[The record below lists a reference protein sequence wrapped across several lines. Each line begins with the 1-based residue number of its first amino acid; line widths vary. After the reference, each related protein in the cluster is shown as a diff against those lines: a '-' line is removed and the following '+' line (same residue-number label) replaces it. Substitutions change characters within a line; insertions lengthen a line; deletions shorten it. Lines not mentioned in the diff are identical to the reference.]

1 MRIEVKVDTTS
12 VERMLKIYPRET
24 SAALEEY
31 VERQGRR
38 IQKEAKWAM
47 RLGIAGS
54 NEARSRTGYLANQIR
69 FVKGSQ
75 SNGNY
80 TGIVKAFANYSGF
93 VHGPP
98 FDRVRINKNGRP
110 RRINPF
116 FTKAKAVAM
125 QHQQEDAVWMM
136 RNLTRRLIQ

>member
-38 IQKEAKWAM
+38 IQNAAIKAM
-47 RLGIAGS
+47 RVGNAGP
-54 NEARSRTGYLANQIR
+54 NEASSKTGNLWRNIR

-75 SNGNY
+75 SNGNF
-80 TGIVKAFANYSGF
+80 TGVVKAFAPYSAI

-98 FDRVRINKNGRP
+98 YDRVRINKNGRP

-116 FTKAKAVAM
+116 FTKAKDVAM
-125 QHQQEDAVWMM
+125 QYQQDDATWMM